1 MAIVPLSECRMPT
14 GIVLP
19 ELLLAPADEALSFEL
34 LPQPTA
40 KTADATATTAT
51 HRPPA
56 LRCRRMGRCIETP

>member
-1 MAIVPLSECRMPT
+1 MPT

-19 ELLLAPADEALSFEL
+19 ELLLPPADEALSLEL

-40 KTADATATTAT
+40 KTAVAATMTAT
-51 HRPPA
+51 HRLAA